1 MRLRKS
7 TGITNGRRPEVR
19 SFFPSLRFTRDRSPK
34 DERERERERIETF
47 RMTTKVE
54 CIDLSVRRNDSKERR
69 GETSVNTNE

>member
-7 TGITNGRRPEVR
+7 TGITNGRPGVR
-19 SFFPSLRFTRDRSPK
+19 SLFPSLRFTRDRIPK
-34 DERERERERIETF
+34 DERERERIETF